1 MDNTGR
7 EHSGEKLGTPAASSA
22 EALTLGRFQVHHSD
36 TDASFGLAQT
46 NSVFGTIEQSM
57 PSQCLFIEAN
67 HWRSVHF

>member
-1 MDNTGR
+1 MGNTGR
-7 EHSGEKLGTPAASSA
+7 EHSGEQQEPSRWA
-22 EALTLGRFQVHHSD
+22 RFQVHHSD
-36 TDASFGLAQT
+36 TDASSGLAQT